1 MIESIKICWWRLA
14 LLLLVC
20 AVIFCGMAGAQ
31 TPSCTTTAEDEARVV
46 DTMRQLFVAAKTD
59 DLDRFHKVTAT
70 EFYAFDGGKRFDGD
84 GLMSLIK
91 AAHAAGKRYEWK
103 VTEPSVHLACND
115 AWITYTNRGSIQ
127 DETGTK
133 DLMWLESAFLHKEA
147 GGWKIRFLH
156 STRVPQA

>member
-1 MIESIKICWWRLA
+1 MESIRIRRWRLA
-14 LLLLVC
+14 LPLLAS

-31 TPSCTTTAEDEARVV
+31 TPSCTTTPGDEAKVI
-46 DTMRQLFVAAKTD
+46 DTMRQLFVAAMTD
-59 DLDRFHKVTAT
+59 NLDRFRKVTAT

-103 VTEPSVHLACND
+103 VTEPTVHLACND
-115 AWITYTNRGSIQ
+115 AWITYTNRGSVQ

-147 GGWKIRFLH
+147 GDWKIRFLH
-156 STRVPQA
+156 STRVP

>member
-1 MIESIKICWWRLA
+1 MIKSIKVCWWPFA
-14 LLLLVC
+14 LLLL
-20 AVIFCGMAGAQ
+20 AYAIIFCGMAEAK
-31 TPSCTTTAEDEARVV
+31 TPSCTTTAEDEAKVV
-46 DTMRQLFVAAKTD
+46 DTMRQMFVAAKTD
-59 DLDRFHKVTAT
+59 DLDRFHKVAAT

-84 GLMSLIK
+84 ELMSLIK

-103 VTEPSVHLACND
+103 VTEPTVHLVCND

-133 DLMWLESAFLHKEA
+133 ELMWLESAFLHKEA

-156 STRVPQA
+156 STRVPHG

>member
-1 MIESIKICWWRLA
+1 MIESIRVRSRSLA
-14 LLLLVC
+14 LHFWVC
-20 AVIFCGMAGAQ
+20 AVVFCGVACAQ
-31 TPSCTTTAEDEARVV
+31 APSCTTTAEDETKVV
-46 DTMRQLFVAAKTD
+46 DAMRKMFVAATTD
-59 DLDRFHKVTAT
+59 DLDRFHKVTAQ

-84 GLMSLIK
+84 ALMSLIK

-103 VTEPSVHLACND
+103 VTEPAVHLVCDD

-147 GGWKIRFLH
+147 GGWRIRFLH
-156 STRVPQA
+156 STRVP

>member
-1 MIESIKICWWRLA
+1 MESIRIRRWHLA
-14 LLLLVC
+14 LPLLAS

-31 TPSCTTTAEDEARVV
+31 TPSCTTPPGDEAKVI
-46 DTMRQLFVAAKTD
+46 DTMRQLFVAAMTD
-59 DLDRFHKVTAT
+59 NLDRFRKVTAT
-70 EFYAFDGGKRFDGD
+70 EFYAFDGGERFDGD

-103 VTEPSVHLACND
+103 VTEPTVHLACND
-115 AWITYTNRGSIQ
+115 AWITYTNRGSVQ

-147 GGWKIRFLH
+147 GEWKIRFLH
-156 STRVPQA
+156 STRVP

>member
-1 MIESIKICWWRLA
+1 MIKSIKVGWCRLA
-14 LLLLVC
+14 LLLLMS
-20 AVIFCGMAGAQ
+20 AVVFCGMAGAQ
-31 TPSCTTTAEDEARVV
+31 MPSCTTIAEDEARVL
-46 DTMRQLFVAAKTD
+46 DTMKQLFVAAKTD
-59 DLDRFHKVTAT
+59 DLDRFHKVAAT

-103 VTEPSVHLACND
+103 VTEPEVHLVCND

-147 GGWKIRFLH
+147 GVWKIRFLH
-156 STRVPQA
+156 STRVP

>member
-1 MIESIKICWWRLA
+1 MNESAKLTWWRLA

-31 TPSCTTTAEDEARVV
+31 TSSCATTAEDEAKVI
-46 DTMRQLFVAAKTD
+46 DTMKQMFAAAKTD
-59 DLDRFHKVTAT
+59 DLDKFHKVTAT
-70 EFYAFDGGKRFDGD
+70 EFYAFDGGKRFDDD
-84 GLMSLIK
+84 GLMNLIK
-91 AAHAAGKRYEWK
+91 VAHAAGKRYEWNI
-103 VTEPSVHLACND
+103 TEPEVHLVCND

-133 DLMWLESAFLHKEA
+133 NLMWLESAFLHKEA

-156 STRVPQA
+156 STRVP

>member
-1 MIESIKICWWRLA
+1 MIKSIKVGWCRLA
-14 LLLLVC
+14 LLLLMS
-20 AVIFCGMAGAQ
+20 AVVFCGMAGAQ
-31 TPSCTTTAEDEARVV
+31 TPSCTTTAEDETRVL

-59 DLDRFHKVTAT
+59 DLDRFHKVAAT

-91 AAHAAGKRYEWK
+91 AAHTAGKRYEWK
-103 VTEPSVHLACND
+103 VTEPEVHLVCND

-147 GGWKIRFLH
+147 GVWKIRFLH
-156 STRVPQA
+156 STRVP